1 MAFILEKKNHIEKFA
16 LWEKSNHVPLIV
28 VAPGTTTPN
37 SVCEQPVDLTV
48 LYPTLLELS
57 GLPVDKEAD
66 GVSVVPLLQN
76 PKAKW
81 ERPAIMTY
89 NRGNHAVR
97 SQRWRY
103 MRYADGSEELY
114 DHESDPNE
122 WSNLADDPDH
132 KEVIAK
138 HRNWLPKKEARPGPD
153 LRK

>member
-1 MAFILEKKNHIEKFA
+1 
-16 LWEKSNHVPLIV
+16 
-28 VAPGTTTPN
+28 
-37 SVCEQPVDLTV
+37 VDLTV

-57 GLPVDKEAD
+57 GLPADKKAD
-66 GVSVVPLLQN
+66 GVSVVPLLRN

-81 ERPAIMTY
+81 ERPALMTY
-89 NRGNHAVR
+89 HRGNHAVR

-103 MRYADGSEELY
+103 IRYADGSEELY

-138 HRNWLPKKEARPGPD
+138 HRNWLPKKEASLISD
-153 LRK
+153 LKK